1 MWPELAGRILKVTCQ
16 YVLHSMFFVILNSC
30 GMSSKFIESIK
41 FLINE
46 KQISFESI
54 CTDLS
59 SVVLPDYLSTK
70 DVLFPA

>member
-1 MWPELAGRILKVTCQ
+1 MK
-16 YVLHSMFFVILNSC
+16 
-30 GMSSKFIESIK
+30 
-41 FLINE
+41 

-70 DVLFPA
+70 DVLFFQPNPNAK